1 MSLVY
6 NGVNTDTVI
15 YNGQPTIGIYNGAVV
30 WGVSQPPTPP
40 APNRD
45 GIVFRVELT
54 NSQTNQMGF
63 NAVSVDCAPI
73 YSAEIYKGRYLLWG
87 NWTDISSSDLERI
100 ITGQQAVYCNTIEL
114 WIAEP
119 YASSLSFSTMSWVPD
134 LIANVYIDEY
144 VNPDTI
150 TGELV
155 RRQQTLNTGVEYTYN
170 W

>member
-1 MSLVY
+1 MKKYLSH
-6 NGVNTDTVI
+6 NGNLIQRGANKFI
-15 YNGQPTIGIYNGAVV
+15 YRNY
-30 WGVSQPPTPP
+30 TPP

-54 NSQTNQMGF
+54 NSQHNQIGF
-63 NAVSVDCAPI
+63 NSVSVDGVPI
-73 YSAEIYKGRYLLWG
+73 HSAEIYKGRYLSWD
-87 NWTDISSSDLERI
+87 NWTDIPQGSLEGLV
-100 ITGQQAVYCNTIEL
+100 TGQQAVYCNTLEL

-134 LIANVYIDEY
+134 LMSNIYIDEY

-155 RRQQTLNTGVEYTYN
+155 NRMNQNLNTGIEYTYN